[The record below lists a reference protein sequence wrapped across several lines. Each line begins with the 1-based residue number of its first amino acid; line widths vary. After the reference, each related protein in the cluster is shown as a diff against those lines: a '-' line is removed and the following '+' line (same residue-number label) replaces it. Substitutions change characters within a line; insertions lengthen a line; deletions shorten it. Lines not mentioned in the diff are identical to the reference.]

1 MLKLRS
7 PGGIL
12 GLLQTIL
19 NATLSGNKTYDQRRD
34 KPTRPTYNSSRW
46 SNQSDSEQNASKM
59 IKCAKCELY
68 IPENEA
74 ISAKGKYY
82 CCHAHA
88 NTNSNSQ

>member
-1 MLKLRS
+1 MFKLRS
-7 PGGIL
+7 PGGIP

-19 NATLSGNKTYDQRRD
+19 NAVMSGNKTYDQPNNKTKRQ
-34 KPTRPTYNSSRW
+34 TYSNHVW

-59 IKCAKCELY
+59 IKCAKCQLY

-74 ISAKGKYY
+74 INAKGKYY

-88 NTNSNSQ
+88 NSNSP